1 MKTAI
6 ETVAI
11 AAVDR
16 HAGHVL
22 TLDGQTL
29 PVTDWADAD
38 GVPIAAARARHCIAG
53 PDAHGRNWL
62 VDVPALTARV
72 RQREQLR

>member
-1 MKTAI
+1 M
-6 ETVAI
+6 TVAI
-11 AAVDR
+11 DTVAVAAVDR
-16 HAGHVL
+16 HTGHVL

-38 GVPIAAARARHCIAG
+38 GVPTSAARARHCIAG
-53 PDAHGRNWL
+53 PDADGRNWL

-72 RQREQLR
+72 RQRDALR